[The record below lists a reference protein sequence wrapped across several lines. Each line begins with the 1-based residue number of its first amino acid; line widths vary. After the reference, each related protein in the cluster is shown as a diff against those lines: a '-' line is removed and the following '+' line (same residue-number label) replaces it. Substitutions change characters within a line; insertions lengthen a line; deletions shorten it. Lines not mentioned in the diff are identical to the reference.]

1 MEGTR
6 LVDREVPKWMWGA
19 RGSFRTA
26 SFVILRVSHARPLLH
41 FDTGLGSAALGLVC
55 DGSACPTG
63 PALPPQ
69 VAAGRDH
76 EYEG

>member
-6 LVDREVPKWMWGA
+6 LVDRGVPKCTWGG
-19 RGSFRTA
+19 RSSFRTA
-26 SFVILRVSHARPLLH
+26 SFVILRVTDARPLLH

-55 DGSACPTG
+55 DGTTCTTG

-76 EYEG
+76 GYEG